1 MINCIARIQNTNAL
15 PCMEAGASAYP
26 QIPSFIPNPGTG
38 IHLYPAE
45 QRSQPS
51 QSAIPRSARAGVI
64 SSSRKVFYMY
74 KQEPKKNFLQK
85 NDDIHHAPPGPASWR
100 HVLYTSTPEC
110 HYKTPAG
117 IQYGELAE
125 FPMSLRQRKPARS
138 LPGTEV
144 GGREPGRR
152 RRISRGGGRTLDRP
166 VLPVCN
172 VSGCTLHTADIT

>member
-1 MINCIARIQNTNAL
+1 MQGLSPRARRSYHPCSRYIFPACMINCIARIQNTNAL

-74 KQEPKKNFLQK
+74 KQEPQKFFFFKKMMTF
-85 NDDIHHAPPGPASWR
+85 
-100 HVLYTSTPEC
+100 TTPRR
-110 HYKTPAG
+110 A
-117 IQYGELAE
+117 QL
-125 FPMSLRQRKPARS
+125 
-138 LPGTEV
+138 V
-144 GGREPGRR
+144 GGTSFIRARR
-152 RRISRGGGRTLDRP
+152 NVTISRLQGSNMG
-166 VLPVCN
+166 N
-172 VSGCTLHTADIT
+172 